1 MIDTLLSDRLY
12 NPQLI
17 NPFNA
22 YNFSQYGSRL
32 YSVLF
37 VLFFVIC
44 VVAFML
50 MFIWG
55 GLKWVTSGGGK
66 EKVES
71 ARSTISNALTGLLIL
86 LILWV
91 IIQLINTV
99 FGIDVA
105 DIGDIRIGSPTSTPI
120 PTPTGI
126 PTPTAAP
133 IGGNCTSNSQCASG
147 FCGSTIDAD
156 ADTFHPA
163 YISGT
168 GICISAI
175 DCNDSN
181 ALVFPGQTTYFQTG
195 VGGSL
200 TNFDYDCNGTNDR
213 WPTLNC
219 LSTGITACSLTP
231 LNDSVVS
238 SGTGWVSTIPQC
250 GTTIIGNAQIF
261 NSCNSYTNTGCDST
275 PATNSPE
282 EGCFA
287 NCTTGNLC
295 GYDENEPC
303 LSWSIQSWAAF
314 TYFNAPLGSIDRMPC
329 K

>member
-55 GLKWVTSGGGK
+55 GLKWITSGGGK

-120 PTPTGI
+120 PTPTTT
-126 PTPTAAP
+126 PTPVLTP
-133 IGGNCTSNSQCASG
+133 IGGSCISNSQCASG

-175 DCNDSN
+175 DCNDNN

-200 TNFDYDCNGTNDR
+200 TNFDYDCNGTNNR
-213 WPTLNC
+213 WPQLDC
-219 LSTGITACSLTP
+219 SSSGALACSLTP
-231 LNDSVVS
+231 YDDATLDPHIGWGSYIPTCGSILFSASNSFYLCQAQTDTGCS
-238 SGTGWVSTIPQC
+238 SNPHTFEFLGCTASCVTG
-250 GTTIIGNAQIF
+250 
-261 NSCNSYTNTGCDST
+261 NSCGDLENQACIGWNVGLVPAFPSY
-275 PATNSPE
+275 
-282 EGCFA
+282 
-287 NCTTGNLC
+287 
-295 GYDENEPC
+295 
-303 LSWSIQSWAAF
+303 
-314 TYFNAPLGSIDRMPC
+314 LGSITRMPC